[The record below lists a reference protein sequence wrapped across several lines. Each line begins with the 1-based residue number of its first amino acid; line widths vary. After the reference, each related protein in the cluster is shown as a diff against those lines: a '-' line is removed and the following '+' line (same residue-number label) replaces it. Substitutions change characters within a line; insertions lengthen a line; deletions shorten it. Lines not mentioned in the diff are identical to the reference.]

1 MTLNVHLLS
10 SGGPLASL
18 DCAVLASLLSLRHF
32 RRPDATVEGGPAPR
46 PRRGPAAAAAPPIAH
61 ADRARV
67 VLHDPDERAA
77 VPLALHHTPL
87 SVSLAVFELDAEGS
101 AGGSGGSDAEAI
113 LLDATPLEAAQASA
127 SINVVCTPQGEVCA
141 VDKAGGSPLS
151 ADTLERA
158 VDIARRRVRELAK
171 IVEEELERDAKLRAV
186 EVPQ

>member
-1 MTLNVHLLS
+1 M
-10 SGGPLASL
+10 
-18 DCAVLASLLSLRHF
+18 
-32 RRPDATVEGGPAPR
+32 
-46 PRRGPAAAAAPPIAH
+46 
-61 ADRARV
+61 
-67 VLHDPDERAA
+67 
-77 VPLALHHTPL
+77 PLALHHTPL

-127 SINVVCTPQGEVCA
+127 SINVVCTPHGEVCA